1 MKYLLDTNVC
11 VRYLNGEPIT
21 LLRRLQATDL
31 EDIVVSS
38 VVKMELFYGAMKS
51 RNPHASWIR
60 QQKFLEVLVSLPFD
74 DIAALIAGRIR
85 AQLATL
91 GTPIGFN
98 DLLIASITLSH
109 DLTLVTHNVGEFSR
123 IEGLHIEDWELE

>member
-11 VRYLNGEPIT
+11 VKYLNGEPMK

-31 EDIVVSS
+31 EDIAVCS
-38 VVKMELFYGAMKS
+38 VVKMELLYGAMKS
-51 RNPHASWIR
+51 RNPDASWRR
-60 QQKFLEVLVSLPFD
+60 QQSFLKVFVSLPFD

-85 AQLATL
+85 AQLAHL

-98 DLLIASITLSH
+98 DLLIASIALSH

-123 IEGLHIEDWELE
+123 VEGLCVEDWERE